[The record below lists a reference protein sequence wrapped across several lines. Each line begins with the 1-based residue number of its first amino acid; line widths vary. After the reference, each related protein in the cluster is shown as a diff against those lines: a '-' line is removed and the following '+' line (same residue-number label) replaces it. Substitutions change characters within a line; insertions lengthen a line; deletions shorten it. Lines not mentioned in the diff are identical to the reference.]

1 MKTLSI
7 FTPTHNT
14 KYLKDAYDSIKE
26 QPFDEWI
33 IVTNKE
39 AQVSPEIQ
47 EDKRVNVY
55 KLESD
60 YVGALKKYAC
70 GKCTGDILLELDHDD
85 ILVDGAIEEVKKAF
99 EDESIGF
106 VYSNTAQFKGNFQ
119 KVDRFSY
126 SFGWRYRDFKYKDHD
141 LDECIAFDATPA
153 SVSRIWF
160 APDHL
165 RAWRK
170 TVYDKVGGHP
180 DDMRVLDDLDLM
192 CRTFL
197 ETKFYH
203 IDKCLYLYRIDG
215 ENTWIKHNAEIQN
228 NVMRLYNK
236 YIEKMALKMD
246 GRKIDLGGRFGCPEG
261 YESVDL
267 KDADVVCDLNGKWDF
282 EDSSVAVV
290 RAFDCFEH
298 LKDPVHTMKELSRV
312 LKPGGIAFIQV
323 PSTDG
328 RGAFQDPT
336 HVSFWNENSFLYYT
350 NHDWSGYIDTPVH
363 FQALQ
368 LFTTTK
374 NAQEVCWVR
383 ADLINLK
390 ENYRPP
396 GLIFL

>member
-1 MKTLSI
+1 MKLSI

-26 QPFDEWI
+26 QPFDEWV
-33 IVTNKE
+33 IVTNKD
-39 AQVSPEIQ
+39 AQVQPVIQ
-47 EDKRVNVY
+47 EDKRVKVY
-55 KLESD
+55 KFESD

-106 VYSNTAQFKGNFQ
+106 VYSNTAQFKDDFQ
-119 KVDRFSY
+119 KVDRFAY
-126 SFGWRYRDFKYKDHD
+126 CYGWKYRDFKYKDHD
-141 LDECIAFDATPA
+141 LDECIAFEATPA

-180 DDMRVLDDLDLM
+180 DNMRVLDDLDLM
-192 CRTFL
+192 CRTYL

-228 NVMRLYNK
+228 NVMRIYNQ
-236 YIEKMALKMD
+236 YIEKLALKD
-246 GRKIDLGGRFGCPEG
+246 EGRKIDLGARFNCPPG

-267 KDADVVCDLNGKWDF
+267 KDADINCDLNEKWPF
-282 EDSSVAVV
+282 EDSSISVV
-290 RAFDCFEH
+290 RSFDCFEH
-298 LKDPVHTMKELSRV
+298 LKDNLHTMKELSRV

-350 NHDWSGYIDTPVH
+350 NHDWSAYIDTPVH
-363 FQALQ
+363 FQAMQ
-368 LFTTTK
+368 LFTSQK

-396 GLIFL
+396 GLIHL